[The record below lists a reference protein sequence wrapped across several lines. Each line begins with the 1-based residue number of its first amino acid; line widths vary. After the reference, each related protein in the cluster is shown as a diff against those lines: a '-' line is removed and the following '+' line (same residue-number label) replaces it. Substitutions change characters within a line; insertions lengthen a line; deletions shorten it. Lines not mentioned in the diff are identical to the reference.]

1 MDELKNGH
9 DEQVRKL
16 QDARTAG
23 RKVVVFYW
31 GLQNFMKP
39 GSYTEAVVGIC
50 GVLRGWAGRLY

>member
-16 QDARTAG
+16 EDARTAG

-31 GLQNFMKP
+31 GLQNCMQP
-39 GSYTEAVVGIC
+39 GSYIEAVVGIC
-50 GVLRGWAGRLY
+50 GVLRG